1 MGMNEMLKELKGL
14 PAEVKKLLD
23 ENGQLVDF
31 AGNFICRF

>member
-1 MGMNEMLKELKGL
+1 MAIHFEKKLPI